1 MDSTQKPLTI
11 PPEYS
16 VYAEKHSLFD
26 FFKSVLEELSIHKP
40 KDPLQRII
48 EICERKNNQVPRV
61 FIFGPPSS
69 GKKTLSK
76 LIARKLKCKFINP
89 SILFKDCQTVEGE
102 TELTTDQKVNAIS
115 QNVHKSDV
123 LTRGWVISNFPTTPE
138 EAHLLQ
144 ARGILADHVVFL
156 EGSKSVLQE
165 RSSGKRVDSLT
176 GDIYHFPLN
185 MPDNQDVIARL
196 GEVPEAGVV
205 FQDEWIFYHRHLESL
220 QQCYDSREKPL
231 KNIYNI
237 FSVDQPLQSLSCQV
251 FEFLSQHPFRSLSP
265 VIPRVLLLGV
275 PGSGK
280 NTQAAMLAEKYN
292 LVNIDFDLVLK
303 ETMRAGGALV
313 DRMKLFVKRNLTVP
327 TELLIK
333 VLLPRLST
341 LETAKR
347 GWVLHSFPI
356 TGEEAQSLSQEGII
370 PNRVVY
376 LDVSRDVVIERLTL
390 RRIDPVTGHTYHTLY
405 NPAPNE
411 MVSARL
417 LTHPQDQ
424 EEVVTQK
431 LSRFE
436 SYQSEIREVY
446 EAVSKHVNGEQ
457 DPHAVFECVETFIVN
472 ELSQSYNQPETDM

>member
-48 EICERKNNQVPRV
+48 EICKRKNNIVPRI
-61 FIFGPPSS
+61 FILGPPSS

-76 LIARKLKCKFINP
+76 LISRKLKCKCINP
-89 SILFKDCQTVEGE
+89 DILFKDCQTVEGE
-102 TELTTDQKVNAIS
+102 TELTAGQKIHAIS

-144 ARGILADHVVFL
+144 AQGILADHVIFL
-156 EGSKSVLQE
+156 DGSKSMLQE

-176 GDIYHFPLN
+176 GDIFHFPLN

-196 GEVPEAGVV
+196 GEVPEADVV
-205 FQDEWIFYHRHLESL
+205 FQKEWIFYHRHLESL
-220 QQCYDSREKPL
+220 QQCYNSQGRPL
-231 KNIYNI
+231 RNIYSV
-237 FSVDQPLQSLSCQV
+237 FSVDQPLQSLSSQV
-251 FEFLSQHPFRSLSP
+251 FEFLSQPFRSLSP

-303 ETMRAGGALV
+303 ETMRGGGALV
-313 DRMKLFVKRNLTVP
+313 DRMKLFMKRNLSVP
-327 TELLIK
+327 NELLIK
-333 VLLPRLST
+333 VLLPRLGT

-347 GWVLHSFPI
+347 GWVLHSFPN
-356 TGEEAQSLSQEGII
+356 TGEEAQSLSQEGVI
-370 PNRVVY
+370 PNRVIY

-390 RRIDPVTGHTYHTLY
+390 RRIDPVTGRTYHTLY
-405 NPAPNE
+405 NPAPNAK
-411 MVSARL
+411 VSARI

-424 EEVVTQK
+424 EQVVTQK
-431 LSRFE
+431 LSHFE
-436 SYQSEIREVY
+436 SYQSEIQEVY

-457 DPHAVFECVETFIVN
+457 DPHAVFECVENFVVN
-472 ELSQSYNQPETDM
+472 DLSQSYGQSETDM